1 MIRPPTFVR
10 LPEGRLWHVSDGAWA
25 TACGRIVDAPIV
37 GDDDK
42 EPETLE
48 GHVPAGAW
56 VCRRCRTALSD
67 WLHAVD
73 MAIAA
78 DPRGR
83 RTEALPE
90 AVTEELAAL
99 AEEVRVSRETPVSGP
114 EAVDLVAALKASVE
128 AAYQRRIEAM
138 GDAS

>member
-1 MIRPPTFVR
+1 MTRPPTFIR
-10 LPEGRLWHVSDGAWA
+10 LPEGRLWHVSYGAWA

-56 VCRRCRTALSD
+56 VCGRCRETLTD
-67 WLHAVD
+67 WLRAVD
-73 MAIAA
+73 MAAAA

-83 RTEALPE
+83 RDQPLPE
-90 AVTEELAAL
+90 SVSEELAAL
-99 AEEVRVSRETPVSGP
+99 AEEVRVSREGP
-114 EAVDLVAALKASVE
+114 ATAPDVDAFLAAADAESDRFEAHLTEVPF
-128 AAYQRRIEAM
+128 
-138 GDAS
+138 

>member
-10 LPEGRLWHVSDGAWA
+10 LPEGRLWHVSDGLR
-25 TACGRIVDAPIV
+25 TVCDRPVSL
-37 GDDDK
+37 GDRD
-42 EPETLE
+42 PEYLD
-48 GHVPAGAW
+48 GVVPSGAW
-56 VCRRCRTALSD
+56 VCGRCRETLAD
-67 WLHAVD
+67 WLRAVD
-73 MAIAA
+73 MAVAA

-90 AVTEELAAL
+90 AVSEELASL